1 MAGAGVFLEEGA
13 WRGEGSP
20 AQTVSSPVR
29 TTSSPAQGRCRTS
42 PVSSEWVAVWFSYPY
57 NYLLD
62 FSHARHQ

>member
-29 TTSSPAQGRCRTS
+29 TTSSPAQGRCRTRPRVLRVGGS
-42 PVSSEWVAVWFSYPY
+42 VVFL
-57 NYLLD
+57 YLQLP
-62 FSHARHQ
+62 ARF